1 MAHSAQRTSRW
12 LTRVMAVVFAIGL
25 VAAACGGDD
34 DDSGG
39 ATATTTKG
47 QKANTGKVNL
57 MSAGEPEETSAYQQ
71 IFDDMINSKVK
82 YKVTVESVGNFEEQ
96 FQIRAKGGTLDVAA
110 VPQPGSIPKLVDQGA
125 IVSLEDMGFNVADLK
140 QTLGASFVDLG
151 LYKGKHY
158 GIPTNINLKSM
169 VWYPKKAF
177 DAKGYK
183 VPKTWD

>member
-1 MAHSAQRTSRW
+1 MAHSAQRTSRG
-12 LTRVMAVVFAIGL
+12 LTRVMAVVFAIGP

-39 ATATTTKG
+39 ATASTTKG

-57 MSAGEPEETSAYQQ
+57 MSAGEPEETQAYQE
-71 IFDDMINSKVK
+71 IFDDLINSKTD

-110 VPQPGSIPKLVDQGA
+110 VPQPGSIPKLVDQGS
-125 IVSLEDMGFNVADLK
+125 IVSLEDMGFDIDELN
-140 QTLGASFVDLG
+140 QQLGESFVALG
-151 LYKGKHY
+151 EYKGKHY

-183 VPKTWD
+183 VPET